1 MVSRGVTIVELI
13 VSIALM
19 ALIAGAVFVNW
30 QPADETFALVRSAHQ
45 LAGDLRRAQQLS
57 ISTRVFSCSEVHA
70 DYSGYGLY
78 LTDNQPTQ
86 YLIFENCGSNNR
98 LYDQL
103 IDQAFEFH
111 QFENDVRIKSIDVG
125 GPAVSASVLFVPPDP
140 IVYINDQKIGVEA
153 IIILEL
159 VNSPSETKEIK
170 INTGGR
176 IEIN

>member
-45 LAGDLRRAQQLS
+45 LAGDLRRAQQLA
-57 ISTRVFSCSEVHA
+57 ISTRVFSCLEIDA
-70 DYSGYGLY
+70 DYGGYGLY
-78 LTDNQPTQ
+78 LTDGQPTQ
-86 YLIFENCGSNNR
+86 YLIFENCGSSNR
-98 LYDQL
+98 VYDQL
-103 IDQAFEFH
+103 IDQAVEFY
-111 QFENDVRIKSIDVG
+111 QFEDGVQIKSIEVA
-125 GPAVSASVLFVPPDP
+125 GPATSASILFVPPDP

-153 IIILEL
+153 VIILEL
-159 VNSPSETKEIK
+159 VNSPNETKEIK
-170 INTGGR
+170 INTRGR